1 MTDSENQGSEER
13 SFWTTLPGLIPRRL
27 HTGRRPRTRLRRPPR
42 HRWHRQRHVP
52 ARRERR
58 RRRSRRRLMATTGLI
73 GAVGALLLIL
83 FQIGVI
89 GPDEPPQSNPPPAAE
104 TTAETPEDSTST
116 ASEGAKPPP
125 PEDLSSNIPQ
135 RVGNHTLQEANTY
148 PNSDGATERLEFIYQ
163 SQAGEQILLDVWD
176 YPSTDSADQGGA
188 ALISQLQAQG
198 YSSVEIFPVQDA
210 QGNQLG
216 TGVLLQ
222 GLEDEILIWNNEN
235 VLARVESPHGS
246 SPDFYD
252 ALPI

>member
-1 MTDSENQGSEER
+1 M
-13 SFWTTLPGLIPRRL
+13 
-27 HTGRRPRTRLRRPPR
+27 
-42 HRWHRQRHVP
+42 
-52 ARRERR
+52 
-58 RRRSRRRLMATTGLI
+58 GLI
-73 GAVGALLLIL
+73 GAFGAVLLTL

-104 TTAETPEDSTST
+104 TTAETPGDSTST

-125 PEDLSSNIPQ
+125 QEDLRSNIPQ
-135 RVGNHTLQEANTY
+135 RVGNHALQEANNY

-163 SQAGEQILLDVWD
+163 SQAGEQTLLDVWD
-176 YPSTDSADQGGA
+176 YPSTNAADQGGA

-198 YSSVEIFPVQDA
+198 YSSVEIFPVQDT
-210 QGNQLG
+210 QGNQVG

-235 VLARVESPHGS
+235 VLARVESPHGYS
-246 SPDFYD
+246 SDFYH